1 MDRCV
6 ILSYVMDL
14 SNAVAV
20 AELSVRVNGKSSSP
34 DSVAKK
40 DSPRHVT
47 AQLRGLEAIE
57 LRGR

>member
-1 MDRCV
+1 
-6 ILSYVMDL
+6 MDL